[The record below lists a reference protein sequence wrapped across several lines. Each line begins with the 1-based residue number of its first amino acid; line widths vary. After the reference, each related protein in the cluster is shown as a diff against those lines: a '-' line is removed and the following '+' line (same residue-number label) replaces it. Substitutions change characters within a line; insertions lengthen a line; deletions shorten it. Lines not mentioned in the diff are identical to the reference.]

1 MPLVFCA
8 YTVICLPH
16 RAMPHIRSGFH
27 APDTN
32 ADGSCGLP
40 PLHLMRKDTGPR
52 ACSALNT
59 ACRST
64 FIRPAASLSAEAGFI
79 TSTARIRK
87 NRQGNQGLTRQSLPF
102 DYCLALLA
110 AALSSSHFRS
120 LEDRWESLKAEECL
134 QIFVQKNSA
143 SHFSISSI
151 HASGS

>member
-1 MPLVFCA
+1 MKSIWNS
-8 YTVICLPH
+8 TT
-16 RAMPHIRSGFH
+16 IRSNVSPAAENKGRE
-27 APDTN
+27 PDSATM
-32 ADGSCGLP
+32 AGSLS
-40 PLHLMRKDTGPR
+40 PR
-52 ACSALNT
+52 CSALNT

-64 FIRPAASLSAEAGFI
+64 FIRPAAFLSAEAGFI

-87 NRQGNQGLTRQSLPF
+87 NSQGNHGLTRQSLPF

-110 AALSSSHFRS
+110 AALSSNHFRS

-134 QIFVQKNSA
+134 QNFVQKNSA